1 MFLLTALFA
10 CSSQDRSV
18 LKIYYNLAFRLEE
31 GEVAVT
37 VDSRARDTFDFYFD
51 TLNVQIPLFR
61 QIGAEGYDIF
71 IGMPFNTEIERIGE
85 IVLEERYTLEYS
97 EDTAGLV
104 YKKYSSEKEAV
115 VIYAEEF
122 HGNKLFLMVVGN
134 KGALSDS
141 IFSLPSLNN
150 RFIQKA
156 MNSFLTKV
164 QINPDRLK
172 AILYKAANL

>member
-1 MFLLTALFA
+1 M
-10 CSSQDRSV
+10 
-18 LKIYYNLAFRLEE
+18 
-31 GEVAVT
+31 
-37 VDSRARDTFDFYFD
+37 
-51 TLNVQIPLFR
+51 
-61 QIGAEGYDIF
+61 
-71 IGMPFNTEIERIGE
+71 
-85 IVLEERYTLEYS
+85 
-97 EDTAGLV
+97 

-156 MNSFLTKV
+156 MNSFLTQV